1 MLVLVTGATGYVGS
15 RLVPRLLEDGHQVR
29 AAFSRPERSREFWW
43 NDRVEVVQMDV
54 LDQEQVHEAVAG
66 VDAVVYLIHGMGGG
80 DFMDKDRESA
90 THMAAAIDRAGVGR
104 VVYLSG
110 VVPDVPEEDLS
121 DHISSRLE
129 VERILGGSTATAIAL
144 RAALIVGSG
153 STSLEIVRQVSE
165 RVAVQTIPTW
175 MDSTVQPIAIVD
187 VLECLA
193 AALTVDIESR
203 AFDIGGPEAMP
214 YAELLRMYADVAGLD
229 RPQVEVPLLPDALVG
244 TITGW
249 LTDVPSPTVKS
260 LIESLHHD
268 MVAGDDDF
276 VRELLPP
283 GHRLVGLRDS
293 LERALVPADESVAFE
308 RRDPVGPMPHDP
320 AWATGGQDGPV
331 RAVVSGASA
340 AVAAVTRRVT
350 GE

>member
-29 AAFSRPERSREFWW
+29 AAFSRPERSHEFWW
-43 NDRVEVVQMDV
+43 NDRVEIVQMDV
-54 LDQEQVHEAVAG
+54 LDQQQVHDAVAG
-66 VDAVVYLIHGMGGG
+66 VDAVVYLIHGMGGD
-80 DFMDKDRESA
+80 DFVAKDRESA
-90 THMAAAIDRAGVGR
+90 THMATAVDRAGVDR

-110 VVPDVPEEDLS
+110 VVPDVSEDELS

-129 VERILGGSTATAIAL
+129 VERILDGSSATAIVL

-153 STSLEIVRQVSE
+153 STSLEVVRQISE
-165 RVAVQTIPTW
+165 RVALQAIPTW
-175 MDSTVQPIAIVD
+175 MDSTVQPIAVVD
-187 VLECLA
+187 VLECLS
-193 AALTVDIESR
+193 AALAIDCDSR
-203 AFDIGGPEAMP
+203 AFDIGGPESMP
-214 YAELLRMYADVAGLD
+214 YAELLRTYADIAGLD
-229 RPQVEVPLLPDALVG
+229 RPQVEVLVPNAVVG
-244 TITGW
+244 TVAGW

-276 VRELLPP
+276 TRELLPS
-283 GHRLVGLRDS
+283 GHQLLGLRDS
-293 LERALVPADESVAFE
+293 LERALTAADESVAPG

-320 AWATGGQDGPV
+320 AWATGGQDGAV
-331 RAVVSGASA
+331 RAVVQGASA
-340 AVAAVTRRVT
+340 AAAAVVRRVT